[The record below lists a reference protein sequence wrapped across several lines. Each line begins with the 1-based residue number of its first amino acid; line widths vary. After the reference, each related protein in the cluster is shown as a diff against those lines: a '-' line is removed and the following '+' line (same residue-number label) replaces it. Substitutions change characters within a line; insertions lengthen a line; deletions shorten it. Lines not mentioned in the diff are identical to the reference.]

1 MEALQILILILGAL
15 IFTVSFFIPDKQVN
29 TKETRDREEHI
40 FRELVEKEI
49 PDIQKKIDD
58 VTQDS
63 LERAKENIQRQME
76 RLTNEKMMAINEYS
90 DTVMSEIHKNH
101 EEAVFLYD
109 MLNNKHA
116 QVKNTAAELNQ
127 VMKQSK
133 QVQSAVKSTKVKED
147 KKPVK
152 PSSEERAVAAVEL
165 VESVENAKA
174 AKKATT
180 DKKAS
185 VTDDKKSVDKKAS
198 VTDDKKSVDKKAA
211 EKEET
216 TFEPMVS
223 EDLEVII
230 PPEEMTK
237 TVDETVDVSNAGNVE
252 IMFATE
258 GNEENSNDRILEM
271 HKAGKS
277 NMAIARELGLGIGE
291 VKLVI
296 DLFKGG
302 M

>member
-1 MEALQILILILGAL
+1 MEALQIVVLIFGAL
-15 IFTVSFFIPDKQVN
+15 LFTVSFFIPDKQVN
-29 TKETRDREEHI
+29 TKEIKDKEERI
-40 FRELVEKEI
+40 FRELMTKEI
-49 PDIQKKIDD
+49 PDIRKKIDAA
-58 VTQDS
+58 TEES
-63 LERAKENIQRQME
+63 IERAKENTQRQME

-133 QVQSAVKSTKVKED
+133 QTQAAVKSAKGKEE
-147 KKPVK
+147 KKMSK
-152 PSSEERAVAAVEL
+152 ASADERAIAAVEL
-165 VESVENAKA
+165 VENTVATKES
-174 AKKATT
+174 AKKGAGN
-180 DKKAS
+180 DKKE
-185 VTDDKKSVDKKAS
+185 KKELS
-198 VTDDKKSVDKKAA
+198 
-211 EKEET
+211 
-216 TFEPMVS
+216 FEPMIS
-223 EDLEVII
+223 KELEVII
-230 PPEEMTK
+230 PPEESYKEAAQDMK
-237 TVDETVDVSNAGNVE
+237 LDLAEEGSNANNVE

-258 GNEENSNDRILEM
+258 GNEENSNDRILEL